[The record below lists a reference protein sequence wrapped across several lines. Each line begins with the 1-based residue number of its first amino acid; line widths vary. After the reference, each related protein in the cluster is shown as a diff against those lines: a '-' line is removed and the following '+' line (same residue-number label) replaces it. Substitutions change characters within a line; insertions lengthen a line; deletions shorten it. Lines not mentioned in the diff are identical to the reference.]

1 MEATR
6 RDPGE
11 IVALYGDMVYRICY
25 VRLHGFCMTA
35 VDDAFQEVFLRY
47 MELSPRFQS
56 EEHEKAWFCR
66 CAVQRCTDILRQN
79 ARHPT
84 VELPDTQPVTDT
96 PENTENRVLELLFSL
111 PELYRTPLYLSAVM
125 GYTTGEIASLLH
137 LLPGTARVR
146 LSRAREK
153 MAQLLQE
160 TENTKG
166 GSIL

>member
-1 MEATR
+1 METTR
-6 RDPGE
+6 QDPGE

-47 MELSPRFQS
+47 MERAPRFQS
-56 EEHEKAWFCR
+56 AEHEKAWFCR

-96 PENTENRVLELLFSL
+96 PENTENRVLDMLCSL

-125 GYTTGEIASLLH
+125 GYTTVEIAALLH
-137 LLPGTARVR
+137 ILPGTARVR
-146 LSRAREK
+146 ISRAREK
-153 MAQLLQE
+153 MAKLLKE
-160 TENTKG
+160 D
-166 GSIL
+166 

>member
-1 MEATR
+1 METTR
-6 RDPGE
+6 QDPGE
-11 IVALYGDMVYRICY
+11 IVELYGDMVYRICY

-47 MELSPRFQS
+47 MERAPRFQS
-56 EEHEKAWFCR
+56 AEHEKAWFCR

-96 PENTENRVLELLFSL
+96 PENTENRVLDMLCSL

-125 GYTTGEIASLLH
+125 GYTTGEIAALLH
-137 LLPGTARVR
+137 ICPVR
-146 LSRAREK
+146 H
-153 MAQLLQE
+153 
-160 TENTKG
+160 
-166 GSIL
+166 GSGSAAHGRRWHSC

>member
-1 MEATR
+1 METTR
-6 RDPGE
+6 QDPGE
-11 IVALYGDMVYRICY
+11 IVELYGDMVYRICY

-47 MELSPRFQS
+47 MERAPQFQS
-56 EEHEKAWFCR
+56 AEHEKAWFCR

-96 PENTENRVLELLFSL
+96 PENTENRVLDMLCSL

-125 GYTTGEIASLLH
+125 GYTTVEIAALLH
-137 LLPGTARVR
+137 ILPGTARVR
-146 LSRAREK
+146 ISRAREK
-153 MAQLLQE
+153 MAKLLKE
-160 TENTKG
+160 D
-166 GSIL
+166 

>member
-1 MEATR
+1 METTR
-6 RDPGE
+6 QDPGE
-11 IVALYGDMVYRICY
+11 IVEHYGNMVYRICY

-47 MELSPRFQS
+47 MERAPQFQS
-56 EEHEKAWFCR
+56 AEHEKAWFCR

-96 PENTENRVLELLFSL
+96 PENTENRVLDMLCSL

-125 GYTTGEIASLLH
+125 GYTTGEIAALLH
-137 LLPGTARVR
+137 ILPGTARVR
-146 LSRAREK
+146 ISRAREK
-153 MAQLLQE
+153 MAKLLKE
-160 TENTKG
+160 D
-166 GSIL
+166 

>member
-1 MEATR
+1 METTR
-6 RDPGE
+6 QDPGE
-11 IVALYGDMVYRICY
+11 IVELYGDMVYRICY

-47 MELSPRFQS
+47 MERAPQFQS
-56 EEHEKAWFCR
+56 AEHEKAWFCR

-96 PENTENRVLELLFSL
+96 PENTENRVLDMLCSL

-125 GYTTGEIASLLH
+125 GYTTVEIAALLH
-137 LLPGTARVR
+137 ILPGTARVR
-146 LSRAREK
+146 ISRAREK
-153 MAQLLQE
+153 MAQLLKE
-160 TENTKG
+160 D
-166 GSIL
+166 

>member
-1 MEATR
+1 METTR
-6 RDPGE
+6 QDPGE
-11 IVALYGDMVYRICY
+11 IVELYGDMVYRICY

-47 MELSPRFQS
+47 MERAPRFQS
-56 EEHEKAWFCR
+56 VEHEKAWFCR

-96 PENTENRVLELLFSL
+96 PENTENRVLDMLCSL

-125 GYTTGEIASLLH
+125 GYTTVEIAALLH
-137 LLPGTARVR
+137 ILPGTARVR
-146 LSRAREK
+146 ISRAREK
-153 MAQLLQE
+153 MAKLLKE
-160 TENTKG
+160 D
-166 GSIL
+166 